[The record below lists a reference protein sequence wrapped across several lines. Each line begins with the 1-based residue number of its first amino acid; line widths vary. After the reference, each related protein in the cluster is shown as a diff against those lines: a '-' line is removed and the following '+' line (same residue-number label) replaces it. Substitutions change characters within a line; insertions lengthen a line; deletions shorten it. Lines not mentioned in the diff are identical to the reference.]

1 MGFFLNNID
10 IEFVENSSL
19 IVVFILWFESEN
31 VVEKRVKI
39 VVYFI
44 VFIVCLFGNCLL
56 IVVVYKNFN

>member
-1 MGFFLNNID
+1 MGFFLNSID